1 MNKATPIQR
10 PTQQQHQQQM
20 PPSEND
26 IVAEIISEIKSSETN
41 TPAPPERMQQRATS
55 IANMRSQQPQQSRQ
69 PHRQQTVQE
78 EPVVMRRPKVQEKM
92 QDPVQE
98 KNQSSLIY
106 EDEDEE
112 DDDNSLDSYEV
123 EKKTSKQKNFLSKED
138 VEEGDLEETKG
149 IYQKILSF
157 FSKDTK
163 EPLIICALVFLMCLP
178 FVNQMLTKYV
188 PFLVKDGNLGMG
200 AIATKAIVAGV
211 LFFVVKKFL

>member
-1 MNKATPIQR
+1 MKAL
-10 PTQQQHQQQM
+10 
-20 PPSEND
+20 S
-26 IVAEIISEIKSSETN
+26 IKN
-41 TPAPPERMQQRATS
+41 
-55 IANMRSQQPQQSRQ
+55 
-69 PHRQQTVQE
+69 
-78 EPVVMRRPKVQEKM
+78 
-92 QDPVQE
+92 
-98 KNQSSLIY
+98 L
-106 EDEDEE
+106 
-112 DDDNSLDSYEV
+112 
-123 EKKTSKQKNFLSKED
+123 KKTYKGGLDALKGIDLD

>member
-1 MNKATPIQR
+1 M
-10 PTQQQHQQQM
+10 
-20 PPSEND
+20 
-26 IVAEIISEIKSSETN
+26 
-41 TPAPPERMQQRATS
+41 
-55 IANMRSQQPQQSRQ
+55 
-69 PHRQQTVQE
+69 
-78 EPVVMRRPKVQEKM
+78 
-92 QDPVQE
+92 
-98 KNQSSLIY
+98 
-106 EDEDEE
+106 
-112 DDDNSLDSYEV
+112 
-123 EKKTSKQKNFLSKED
+123 
-138 VEEGDLEETKG
+138 EETKG